1 MAPFGLLVEGRLDGA
16 VGRQIVEY
24 VGGEVHAVYGN
35 RGFGYIEKKLSAF
48 NRAAAGMPILA
59 LVDFMDTGEDCV
71 VAARNK
77 WLPSAH
83 PQMIFRLVVREIE
96 SWLMAD
102 RAMIAQFL
110 SVSKQKIPRHPEQ
123 VLDPKQTLINLAR
136 SSRNGTIR
144 RLLVPPAGSTA
155 TEGPAYT
162 DEMIRFIRSM
172 WSVEKAARQAES
184 LRRCILAVERLFEN
198 LKQD

>member
-1 MAPFGLLVEGRLDGA
+1 MASFGLLVEGRLDGA

-35 RGFGYIEKKLSAF
+35 RGFGYIKRKLPAF
-48 NRAAAGMPILA
+48 NQAATGMPILA
-59 LVDFMDTGEDCV
+59 LVDLMDTEEDCV
-71 VAARNK
+71 VAARDK
-77 WLPSAH
+77 WLPSPH
-83 PQMIFRLVVREIE
+83 PQMVFRLVVREIE

-110 SVSKQKIPRHPEQ
+110 SVSRRKIPRHPEE

-136 SSRNGTIR
+136 ASRNGTIR
-144 RLLVPPAGSTA
+144 RLLVPSAGSTA

-162 DEMIRFIRSM
+162 DEMIRFVQSA
-172 WSVEKAARQAES
+172 WNVENAARQAES
-184 LRRCILAVERLFEN
+184 LNRCISAVERLFKN
-198 LKQD
+198 L